1 MSAKKPKK
9 RKYRF
14 VRRLLRVLLGI
25 AILFFLLYLFIR
37 SPWGQNIIVDK
48 ATNYVSSKTNTTVE
62 IDQAFITFDGNLKVE
77 GLFLNDKKGDTLIYS
92 KSLEANLPL
101 WGLIN
106 GTALGVDDV
115 KWNGLKANI
124 IRKDTVSGYNFQFL
138 IDAFATNSTT
148 AVAKDSTT
156 TSPEIVIGSLNLSA
170 IDVVYIDIPLG
181 IESRFKIG
189 ELETNMETVDVE
201 KMVFSM
207 NDLNLLNSNIKYI
220 QKPVLITSTEEA
232 PLPKLSAE
240 NIIIRNTKVYYKAE
254 ENNLLADLNLVD
266 AEIENPNLNLQES
279 IFKVDKFALRDSQTL
294 VEIQSTSNS
303 KLETTKSE
311 FIWPAI
317 TLDVNEI
324 EIENNSIN
332 YIVNNTK
339 INKNAFDANAI
350 SLQDVNLKAST
361 IFYKDKNAGLLIDTF
376 NFNETSG
383 INLEKLNLNV
393 QLTDKN
399 LDVTNLVVELNK
411 NKLKANAIVSYSSF
425 SQFMASPETAKL
437 KVSLSSFNIFLKE
450 LFKIEPSLRNNKI
463 INDLSK
469 KPFTG
474 NLYAD
479 GTFSS
484 IEIFNSKVLWGN
496 TTQIYLNG
504 IVENITNPDKL
515 SLNIPDFKAETIK
528 KDVLTFIK
536 EEDLGIQ
543 IPEKI
548 YLTGTINGGLND
560 VATNLKLKSSQGTI
574 ALNGNFKNTNTIAFD
589 ADIKIEKY
597 QLNQLLKNDQLG
609 EISISVH
616 TKGSGNML
624 NDLDA
629 DLNATVS
636 DFKFKNYAIKDLN
649 LQGKFKD
656 GNGKLASTYKDEN
669 LNITLDALIN
679 LDTVNTKATA
689 TINLIGAD
697 LQGLGIMK
705 RNVKTGMDISLEFNG
720 NLNSYKVDADVTN
733 GAVVYDNR
741 TYLLG
746 SIIANGF
753 VDKDTTSITIK
764 NKLIDLDLQSN
775 TDPATFSK
783 SIQEH
788 ISSYFY
794 RDVVVTD
801 TLKKPVDLK
810 LKTKIAQTSLLSD
823 VFLVNVK
830 DIDTINISVDYNE
843 ANRKLD
849 AKITAPHINYSG
861 NKLDSLAFTMHTDK
875 DNFNFK
881 FGFKE
886 ILASPLNIP
895 KTIITGNQTNN
906 ELSLNFAGYHKGE
919 TLMNVNTKITG
930 NRDRLSF
937 TVNPDSLILNKN
949 KWNIPSDNEIVFTE
963 GDKLLFTNFKI
974 DKGNQSIEITDKL
987 PNVAKNHIAIDYN
1000 NFKISEVFNY
1010 LNPDENLAT
1019 GILNGDF
1026 VLEDPFYDTG
1036 IIANLN
1042 VSQFKVLNTDL
1053 GKLTMDAKSLGN
1065 NKYDFSAKL
1074 GEGDIDLNLTGDYSV
1089 INNDANLNLNLA
1101 INEFKMNALNSLS
1114 LGEIKETSGSFS
1126 GDFKVTG
1133 TTSNPKYNGEINFKD
1148 AVFNITKLNTKF
1160 TLQNEKLS
1168 VDNKGLS
1175 LNNFTVLDANKNALK
1190 LSGLIG
1196 TESFINPTF
1205 NLDLKANNF
1214 RVLNAKKEDNAS
1226 LFGLA
1231 TFNAKAKLTGDLQIP
1246 KLSANVTVGADTNL
1260 TYVLPATYANVENRD
1275 EVVAF
1280 VNRENPD
1287 AILTQ
1292 TEEKTAII
1300 SGFDIKTIL
1309 KIDKKATVTVVINEE
1324 TGDNFKISGTGDFIF
1339 TMLPNGRITLTGGYE
1354 VADGHYELNL
1364 YNLVNRKF
1372 NLVPGSRITWSGDP
1386 FDADLNV
1393 TASYQIETS
1402 ASPLMASQISN
1413 EDPSV
1418 KNKFKQVLPFNVYLN
1433 IDGELLKPK
1442 ISFNLNMPEEDQGAI
1457 GGQVYGRVQ
1466 QVNQQ
1471 EEELNKQVFSLLVLN
1486 RFYPNSG
1493 SDGSTGGFATIARDN
1508 LNDAVSGQLNA
1519 FSDNLLGSSGIEL
1532 DFDLNSYTDYQGA
1545 SATDRTQ
1552 LGVTA
1557 QKKIFNERLTV
1568 RVGSDVDIQGS
1579 SSTGET
1585 SPLIGNVSIEY
1596 KLSEDGRY
1604 RVKGFRKSEFEN
1616 VIDGQT
1622 IVSGIALIF
1631 TQEFN
1636 EFNELW
1642 DAIFRAKEDEEEI
1655 KKAKKEAARKLK
1667 EKQAAT
1673 NESIQKKKN

>member
-14 VRRLLRVLLGI
+14 VRRILRVLAGI
-25 AILFFLLYLFIR
+25 AIFFLLLFLFIR

-48 ATNYVSSKTNTTVE
+48 ATKYVANKTNTTVE
-62 IDQAFITFDGNLKVE
+62 IDKAFITFDGNLKVE

-115 KWNGLKANI
+115 KWNGLKANV
-124 IRKDTVSGYNFQFL
+124 IRRDTISGYNFQFL
-138 IDAFATNSTT
+138 IDAFATNSTNT
-148 AVAKDSTT
+148 VAKDTT
-156 TSPEIVIGSLNLSA
+156 TTTPEIVIGSLNLSE

-201 KMVFSM
+201 NMVFTL
-207 NDLNLLNSNIKYI
+207 NDLNLSNSNIKYI

-240 NIIIRNTKVYYKAE
+240 NITIKNTKVYYKAE
-254 ENNLLADLNLVD
+254 ESNLLADLNLVD
-266 AEIENPNLNLQES
+266 AEIEKPTLNLQES
-279 IFKVDKFALRDSQTL
+279 IFKIDKFALKDSKTL

-303 KLETTKSE
+303 NSQTTNSE
-311 FIWPAI
+311 FSWPAI
-317 TLDVNEI
+317 TLDVHEVDI
-324 EIENNSIN
+324 KNNSIN

-350 SLQDVNLKAST
+350 SLQNVNLKAST

-376 NFNETSG
+376 NFKETSG

-393 QLTDKN
+393 ELTDKN
-399 LDVTNLVVELNK
+399 LDITNLEVELNK
-411 NKLKANAIVSYSSF
+411 NKLKANASVSYSSVSDF
-425 SQFMASPETAKL
+425 INSPETAKL

-450 LFKIEPSLRNNKI
+450 LLKIEPSLNNNKI
-463 INDLSK
+463 IKDLSK

-474 NLYAD
+474 NFYAD
-479 GTFSS
+479 GTFSN
-484 IEIFNSKVLWGN
+484 IVIFNSKVLWGN

-504 IVENITNPDKL
+504 ILKNLSNPDKL

-528 KDVLTFIK
+528 KDLLTFIN

-548 YLTGTINGGLND
+548 SLSGKINGGLSD
-560 VATNLKLKSSQGTI
+560 VATNLKLKSSQGVI
-574 ALNGNFKNTNTIAFD
+574 ALNGTFKNTNTIVFD
-589 ADIKIEKY
+589 VDINVENY
-597 QLNQLLKNDQLG
+597 QLNELLKNDQLG
-609 EISISVH
+609 EISIKVNA
-616 TKGSGNML
+616 KGSGKSM

-629 DLNATVS
+629 DLKAKVS
-636 DFKFKNYAIKDLN
+636 DFKFKNYTIKDLN

-656 GNGKLASTYKDEN
+656 GIGKLASNYKDEN
-669 LNITLDALIN
+669 LNITLDALVN

-705 RNVKTGMDISLEFNG
+705 RNIKTGMDISLEFNG
-720 NLNSYKVDADVTN
+720 NLDSYKVDAIVTN
-733 GAVVYDNR
+733 GAVVYENR

-746 SIIANGF
+746 AIIANGF
-753 VDKDTTSITIK
+753 VDKDTTSISIK

-775 TDPATFSK
+775 TDPASFSK
-783 SIQEH
+783 SLQQH

-794 RDVVVTD
+794 RDVSVVD

-810 LKTKIAQTSLLSD
+810 LKSKITQTSLLSD
-823 VFLVNVK
+823 VFLVNLK
-830 DIDTINISVDYNE
+830 DIDTIHISVDFNE
-843 ANRKLD
+843 AKRKLD

-861 NKLDSLAFTMHTDK
+861 NELDSLAFTMNTDK

-881 FGFKE
+881 FCFKE
-886 ILASPLNIP
+886 ILANPLNIP
-895 KTIITGNQTNN
+895 RTIITGNQTNN

-937 TVNPDSLILNKN
+937 TVNPDSLILNRN
-949 KWNIPSDNEIVFTE
+949 KWNIPPDNEIIFTD
-963 GDKLLFTNFKI
+963 GNKLVFTNFKI
-974 DKGNQSIEITDKL
+974 NRENQSIEITDKL
-987 PNVAKNHIAIDYN
+987 PNVTKNHIAIDYN

-1010 LNPDENLAT
+1010 LNPEIKLAT

-1026 VLEDPFYDTG
+1026 VLENLFNDTG

-1042 VSQFKVLNTDL
+1042 VSQFKVLKTDL

-1074 GEGDIDLNLTGDYSV
+1074 REGDIDLNVTGDYSV
-1089 INNDANLNLNLA
+1089 ANNDANLNLDLA
-1101 INEFKMNALNSLS
+1101 INEFKMKALNSLS

-1126 GDFKVTG
+1126 GDFKVAG
-1133 TTSNPKYNGEINFKD
+1133 TTSNPKYNGELNFKD
-1148 AVFNITKLNTKF
+1148 AAFNITKLNTKF

-1168 VDNKGLS
+1168 IDNAGISTK
-1175 LNNFTVLDANKNALK
+1175 NFTVLDAKKNALV
-1190 LSGLIG
+1190 LSGSIG
-1196 TESFINPTF
+1196 TESFLNPTF
-1205 NLDLKANNF
+1205 KLDLKVNNF
-1214 RVLNAKKEDNAS
+1214 RILNATKENNPS

-1246 KLSANVTVGADTNL
+1246 KLNANVTVGADTNL
-1260 TYVLPATYANVENRD
+1260 MYVLPASHANVESRD

-1300 SGFDIKTIL
+1300 SGFDIKTKL
-1309 KIDKKATVTVVINEE
+1309 KIDKKAAVTVVINED
-1324 TGDNFKISGTGDFIF
+1324 TGDNFKISGEGDFIF
-1339 TMLPNGRITLTGGYE
+1339 TMSPNGRITLTGGYE

-1372 NLVPGSRITWSGDP
+1372 NLVPGSRISWSGDP

-1393 TASYQIETS
+1393 TASYKIETS
-1402 ASPLMASQISN
+1402 AAPLMASQISN

-1418 KNKFKQVLPFNVYLN
+1418 KNRFKQVLPFNVYLN
-1433 IDGELLKPK
+1433 IDGELLQPK
-1442 ISFNLNMPEEDQGAI
+1442 ISFALNMPEEEQGAI

-1493 SDGSTGGFATIARDN
+1493 SDGSSGGFATIARDN

-1519 FSDNLLGSSGIEL
+1519 FSDNLLGGSGIEL

-1557 QKKIFNERLTV
+1557 QKKLFNERLTV

-1642 DAIFRAKEDEEEI
+1642 DAIFRARDDEEEI
-1655 KKAKKEAARKLK
+1655 KNAKKAAAKKMK

>member
-1 MSAKKPKK
+1 MSAKKPQK

-14 VRRLLRVLLGI
+14 VRRFLRVLLGVG
-25 AILFFLLYLFIR
+25 ILFLLLYLFIR
-37 SPWGQNIIVDK
+37 SPWGQNIIVNK
-48 ATNYVSSKTNTTVE
+48 ATNYVSSKTNTTVA
-62 IDQAFITFDGNLKVE
+62 IDKAFITFDGNLKVE

-124 IRKDTVSGYNFQFL
+124 IRKDTVAGYNFQFL

-148 AVAKDSTT
+148 TVAKDSTT
-156 TSPEIVIGSLNLSA
+156 SSPEIVIGSLNLSE
-170 IDVVYIDIPLG
+170 IDVVHIDIPLG
-181 IESRFKIG
+181 IESSYKIG
-189 ELETNMETVDVE
+189 ELETTMETVDVDN
-201 KMVFSM
+201 MVFGL
-207 NDLNLLNSNIKYI
+207 NDLKLLNSSIKYI
-220 QKPVLITSTEEA
+220 QTPVLITSTEEV
-232 PLPKLSAE
+232 PLPKLFAE
-240 NIIIRNTKVYYKAE
+240 NISIKNTQVYYEAS
-254 ENNLLADLNLVD
+254 ENKLLTDLNLVD
-266 AEIENPNLNLQES
+266 VAIENPHLNLQES
-279 IFKVDKFALRDSQTL
+279 IFTIDKIALRDSKTL
-294 VEIQSTSNS
+294 VEMQSASNS
-303 KLETTKSE
+303 NSETTNSE
-311 FIWPAI
+311 FVWPAI
-317 TLDVNEI
+317 TLDVGEI
-324 EIENNSIN
+324 DIENNSIN

-350 SLQDVNLKAST
+350 SLQNVNLKAST
-361 IFYKDKNAGLLIDTF
+361 IFYKDKNAGLLVDTF

-383 INLEKLNLNV
+383 INLEKLNLKV

-411 NKLKANAIVSYSSF
+411 NKLKANASVSYNSVSEF
-425 SQFMASPETAKL
+425 IASPETAKL

-450 LFKIEPSLRNNKI
+450 LFKIAPSLRNNKI

-474 NLYAD
+474 NFYAD
-479 GTFSS
+479 GTFAS
-484 IEIFNSKVLWGN
+484 IEIFNSKVFWGKS
-496 TTQIYLNG
+496 TQVYLNG
-504 IVENITNPDKL
+504 ILKNLTNPDKL
-515 SLNIPDFKAETIK
+515 SINIPDFIAETIK
-528 KDVLTFIK
+528 KDVLTFIS
-536 EEDLGIQ
+536 EEDLGIK

-548 YLTGTINGGLND
+548 YLTGTINGGLNN

-589 ADIKIEKY
+589 ADINIEKY
-597 QLNQLLKNDQLG
+597 QLDELLKNDQLG
-609 EISISVH
+609 EISIKVNA
-616 TKGSGNML
+616 KGSGKSL

-629 DLNATVS
+629 TLNATVS
-636 DFKFKNYAIKDLN
+636 DFKFQNYAIKDLN

-656 GNGKLASTYKDEN
+656 GNGKLASNYKDEN
-669 LNITLDALIN
+669 LNITLDALVN

-720 NLNSYKVDADVTN
+720 NLDSYKVDADVIN
-733 GAVVYDNR
+733 GAVVYENR

-775 TDPATFSK
+775 TDPASFSR
-783 SIQEH
+783 SIQQH
-788 ISSYFY
+788 IASYFY
-794 RDVVVTD
+794 RDVVLTD
-801 TLKKPVDLK
+801 TLKNPVNLK
-810 LKTKIAQTSLLSD
+810 LKSKITQTSLLSD

-830 DIDTINISVDYNE
+830 DIDTIDVSLDFNE
-843 ANRKLD
+843 AKRKLD
-849 AKITAPHINYSG
+849 TKITAPHINYSG
-861 NKLDSLAFTMHTDK
+861 NELDSLAFTMNTDQ

-881 FGFKE
+881 LGFKE
-886 ILASPLNIP
+886 ILANPLNIP
-895 KTIITGNQTNN
+895 RTIITGNQKNN

-930 NRDRLSF
+930 NRDRLRF
-937 TVNPDSLILNKN
+937 TVNPDSLILNRN
-949 KWNIPSDNEIVFTE
+949 KWNIPTDNEIVFTE
-963 GDKLLFTNFKI
+963 ENKLLFTNFKI
-974 DKGNQSIEITDKL
+974 DRENQSIEITDKL
-987 PNVAKNHIAIDYN
+987 PNVTKNHIAIAYN

-1010 LNPDENLAT
+1010 LNPDVNLAT

-1026 VLEDPFYDTG
+1026 VLEDPFNDTG

-1042 VSQFKVLNTDL
+1042 VSKFKVLKTDL
-1053 GKLTMDAKSLGN
+1053 GTLTMDAKSLGN
-1065 NKYDFSAKL
+1065 NNYDFSAKL
-1074 GEGDIDLNLTGDYSV
+1074 DEGDIDLNITGDYFV
-1089 INNDANLNLNLA
+1089 ENKEANLNLNLA
-1101 INEFKMNALNSLS
+1101 INEFKMKALNSLS

-1126 GDFKVTG
+1126 GDFNVTG
-1133 TTSNPKYNGEINFKD
+1133 TTSNPTYNGELNFKD

-1160 TLQNEKLS
+1160 TLQNENLS
-1168 VDNKGLS
+1168 VDNAGLS
-1175 LNNFTVLDANKNALK
+1175 MKNFTVLDAKKNALV
-1190 LSGLIG
+1190 LSGSIG
-1196 TESFINPTF
+1196 TESFLNPTF
-1205 NLDLKANNF
+1205 KLDLKANNF
-1214 RVLNAKKEDNAS
+1214 RVLNASREDNPT

-1231 TFNAKAKLTGDLQIP
+1231 TLNAKAKLTGDLQIP
-1246 KLSANVTVGADTNL
+1246 KLNADVTVGADTNL

-1287 AILTQ
+1287 AILTK

-1324 TGDNFKISGTGDFIF
+1324 TGDNFKISGSGDFIF
-1339 TMLPNGRITLTGGYE
+1339 TMLPNGRLTLTGGYE
-1354 VADGHYELNL
+1354 VTSGHYELNL

-1386 FDADLNV
+1386 FDAELNV
-1393 TASYQIETS
+1393 TASYKIETS

-1418 KNKFKQVLPFNVYLN
+1418 KNRFKQVLPFNVYLN
-1433 IDGELLKPK
+1433 IDGELLQPK
-1442 ISFNLNMPEEDQGAI
+1442 ISFALNMPEEEQGAI

-1493 SDGSTGGFATIARDN
+1493 SDGSSGGFATIARDN

-1557 QKKIFNERLTV
+1557 QKKLFNERLVV
-1568 RVGSDVDIQGS
+1568 RVGSDVDLQGS

-1585 SPLIGNVSIEY
+1585 SPLIGNISIEY

-1604 RVKGFRKSEFEN
+1604 RIKGFRKSEFEN

-1642 DAIFRAKEDEEEI
+1642 DAIFRDNEGEDEI
-1655 KKAKKEAARKLK
+1655 KKAKEAAAKKLE

-1673 NESIQKKKN
+1673 NESIKKKKN